1 MHHPNPARPDQ
12 RALTGNTAQP
22 TIRAAAL
29 LNRRTLASS
38 VTLPME
44 IMQAAAQAMS
54 RESDSSSRD
63 KKHRPQVEFS
73 LLSSRGGLLSLE
85 SGITIDTQAL
95 DSAPE
100 LDLLLIPAIWRH
112 PRWVIRQH
120 PEHIAFIAQA
130 IARATT
136 ICSVGSG
143 SFLLA
148 ETGLMG
154 AVTATTHW
162 HWFDEFERRYP
173 NIKLRRDQLITQS
186 GGIYCVGSVNS
197 IADLWVYFCS
207 QWFSR
212 SVALAIENQFSPE
225 IRRRFSPSDL
235 QSRRHTHSDEVVM
248 DIQFTLR
255 ANLREAPSIAAIA
268 KRHSLSVRTLNRR
281 FVAATSLTPSQYL
294 QQLRL
299 EEARA
304 LLHHSNL
311 PIGEVAWTVGV
322 NDGSRFAE
330 QFRRTYGVTPREF
343 RRAVRGKS
351 FTLEAPKTAII

>member
-1 MHHPNPARPDQ
+1 MPDKPALAANTIRP
-12 RALTGNTAQP
+12 P
-22 TIRAAAL
+22 IRAAAL

-54 RESDSSSRD
+54 RESDSNNRG
-63 KKHRPQVEFS
+63 KKASPQVEFS
-73 LLSSRGGLLSLE
+73 LLSSQGGLLSLE
-85 SGITIDTQAL
+85 SGITLATHAL
-95 DSAPE
+95 PEAPA

-120 PEHIAFIAQA
+120 PEHITFIAQA

-148 ETGLMG
+148 ETGLMD

-162 HWFDEFERRYP
+162 HWFDEFEHRYP

-186 GGIYCVGSVNS
+186 GGIFCVGSVNS

-235 QSRRHTHSDEVVM
+235 QGSSHSHSDELVM

-255 ANLREAPSIAAIA
+255 ANLREAPSITALAE
-268 KRHSLSVRTLNRR
+268 RHNLSVRTLNRR
-281 FVAATSLTPSQYL
+281 FLAATSLTPSQYL
-294 QQLRL
+294 QKLRL

-311 PIGEVAWTVGV
+311 PIGEVAWTIGMS
-322 NDGSRFAE
+322 DGSRFAE
-330 QFRRTYGVTPREF
+330 QFRRAYGVTPREF

-351 FTLEAPKTAII
+351 FTLEAPKTAMM